1 MESCATKPTL
11 TVVLFKASRSRL
23 LRQLDTGRCSIQLCY
38 WEWVGKDEKLKTR
51 DDMKGEKEMLKDRIS
66 RLTKASLRIGANLNR
81 HAHLVTE
88 KAWQEIAPGSFSS
101 TDSKRER
108 RH

>member
-23 LRQLDTGRCSIQLCY
+23 LRQLDTGRGSIQLCY

-51 DDMKGEKEMLKDRIS
+51 DDMKGEKEMLTRIS
-66 RLTKASLRIGANLNR
+66 HQVAMRMMKNNLFLSTYAIFPKVTPGQTALGARPLVRIAG
-81 HAHLVTE
+81 
-88 KAWQEIAPGSFSS
+88 
-101 TDSKRER
+101 
-108 RH
+108 